1 MHALNICTPRISAV
15 LHYQQSLCDNI
26 DRFGIAICTRFT
38 TTADTMA
45 TNLAF
50 PVNNYQSQS
59 PLFGLLPGEIRN
71 EIFALALLQYE
82 SDAAAYPKDSYWY
95 RPGFAGPRRSCSGL
109 LRTCKLAY
117 AEGRQ
122 VFLDQ
127 LEWAFWFGNSTPSI
141 RHTGRS

>member
-1 MHALNICTPRISAV
+1 
-15 LHYQQSLCDNI
+15 
-26 DRFGIAICTRFT
+26 
-38 TTADTMA
+38 MA

-82 SDAAAYPKDSYWY
+82 DDAAAYPKDSYWY
-95 RPGFAGPRRSCSGL
+95 RPGFAGPRKSCSEL

-117 AEGRQ
+117 AEGRE

-127 LEWAFWFGNSTPSI
+127 LEWAFWFGNLAPLT
-141 RHTGRS
+141 RHTRRG